1 MNNKVMINR
10 LKDNAE
16 LAMAAYGYF
25 HLADSK
31 YDFNKDNTDKRRLKY
46 FRDIKRD
53 ELIKQNPNTTD
64 QELQNT
70 YPTHSDILNIEYKYF
85 KDENGKLQ
93 DSWYHKHFLGGD
105 FSPLQSQNFF
115 ERYNL
120 LKHCPNTDSG
130 FSATLFKD
138 TKADSKDSEYILSI
152 RGTEFKLEQIQ
163 DLLNDYYIGTN
174 NSDMNRVIEQYF
186 DMLLF
191 YEETLKPLLQEKG
204 IARIN
209 VVGHSLGGY
218 LAQLFALSYPHSIN
232 EVYTYNAPGIMSDK
246 ITNTLYWVAQGIGFT
261 LAAKSI
267 KCIFRAKTIISSF
280 GSLSSSPRPFEAKNV
295 LLNKQDKDVIVGII
309 PIRSSY
315 KSVITFNNM
324 NNDDS
329 MEQRII
335 SNTYTND
342 VPYFLRD
349 DGYKFANENRQPIFY
364 YKDIGKYAREFYELM
379 SDSRYEGKYL
389 YYQYT
394 LHNATTQASVAKFD
408 YLILDYDLS
417 APYSEMVNR
426 LQFMTENK
434 QYPDP
439 IITNNNIFRVV
450 SIDSKGA
457 MDTIGYLGNHMFG
470 YDSSIVVE
478 TTNII
483 NTHSL
488 IPLTQTL
495 YFYSYLLELDSN
507 NEMIESKLNTQD
519 KKEKLQKYIHEL
531 NVFMDNIRL
540 SMNILINEIDKE
552 NVKKYEKY
560 RQNTKW
566 YQTTSKYEEIDFL
579 PLFISQINEKA
590 YKIESLKQDNNQY
603 FQSNINKEEMID
615 SILKLQ
621 EKSYLIEMFDIDKL
635 KELRNNCKA
644 DKKFSITEKLSLATC
659 QPFELVNSQN
669 MALINKNNVNSIF
682 GYLHLGYLLT
692 QEWHE
697 EYING
702 RYKIMKGLYF
712 NGKTSSSFSQY
723 MIKRDDEKEAIN
735 H

>member
-1 MNNKVMINR
+1 MTNKQQVQR
-10 LKDNAE
+10 LRDCAE

-25 HLADSK
+25 HLETSEK
-31 YDFNKDNTDKRRLKY
+31 NPTFINVKDNK
-46 FRDIKRD
+46 
-53 ELIKQNPNTTD
+53 E
-64 QELQNT
+64 QEIQKEISLT
-70 YPTHSDILNIEYKYF
+70 DILDMTYKDY
-85 KDENGKLQ
+85 KVYIPSRLPTLKPDEVGKLN
-93 DSWYHKHFLGGD
+93 GD
-105 FSPLQSQNFF
+105 FSPLQSKNFF
-115 ERYNL
+115 ERYDL
-120 LKHCPNTDSG
+120 LEHCPNTNSG

-138 TKADSKDSEYILSI
+138 TKADSKDSEYILSF
-152 RGTEFKLEQIQ
+152 RGTELSTNKTEETAK
-163 DLLNDYYIGTN
+163 DLHTDFLLGTN
-174 NSDMNRVIEQYF
+174 RHTKQYF
-186 DMLLF
+186 DMIDF
-191 YEETLKPLLQEKG
+191 IETKVKPIIYDDITQSYAKMT
-204 IARIN
+204 I
-209 VVGHSLGGY
+209 VGHSLGGY
-218 LAQLFALSYPHSIN
+218 LAQMFALSYSHLVDK
-232 EVYTYNAPGIMSDK
+232 VYTYNAPGIFNDDTEKLFNQLK
-246 ITNTLYWVAQGIGFT
+246 IVATLFPPIQSLVVG
-261 LAAKSI
+261 SI
-267 KCIFRAKTIISSF
+267 IANSIISLFESQVNIQAYEM
-280 GSLSSSPRPFEAKNV
+280 LQTSSDTGLYCGMIEINETLF
-295 LLNKQDKDVIVGII
+295 
-309 PIRSSY
+309 
-315 KSVITFNNM
+315 
-324 NNDDS
+324 
-329 MEQRII
+329 QRIESYQ
-335 SNTYTND
+335 SNSKRLLAIKGTDNSAFQLKHTI
-342 VPYFLRD
+342 PYFLRTD
-349 DGYKFANENRQPIFY
+349 QEEISLENSKINGVRKIFY
-364 YKDIGKYAREFYELM
+364 IPSMQEYAQKLYDKIKAYRDTHKGQTFYV
-379 SDSRYEGKYL
+379 
-389 YYQYT
+389 YYAYAFVHT
-394 LHNATTQASVAKFD
+394 STQAKICESNTI
-408 YLILDYDLS
+408 ILDYDLHIPFGS
-417 APYSEMVNR
+417 
-426 LQFMTENK
+426 
-434 QYPDP
+434 
-439 IITNNNIFRVV
+439 
-450 SIDSKGA
+450 
-457 MDTIGYLGNHMFG
+457 LGNQFKSLRQNNAYTPNTLAQEQFFHIISKDLNSECDIIGNLGIKTLGERYEIQIGKIGF
-470 YDSSIVVE
+470 
-478 TTNII
+478 I
-483 NTHSL
+483 NTHSI

-495 YFYSYLLELDSN
+495 YLYSYLLELDSN

-560 RQNTKW
+560 KQNTKW
-566 YQTTSKYEEIDFL
+566 YQTTPKYEEVDFL

-644 DKKFSITEKLSLATC
+644 DKKSSITEKLSLATC